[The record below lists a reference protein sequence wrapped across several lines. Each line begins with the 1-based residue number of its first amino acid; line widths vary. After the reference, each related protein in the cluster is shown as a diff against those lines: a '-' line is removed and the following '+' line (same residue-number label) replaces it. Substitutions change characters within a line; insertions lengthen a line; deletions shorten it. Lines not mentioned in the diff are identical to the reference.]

1 MPLLRQFFSHR
12 LIWLAL
18 LVALG
23 IGALFART
31 IWTIRNDEWNYA
43 AQTNA
48 NLARTLEQSL
58 GRALDSF
65 DKSIEGAAR
74 EVIRPE
80 VIALAP
86 SLRARVVFDN
96 SLRAHGAGDVLV
108 LDAKGTVMLD
118 SRSDTPRT
126 ANMAD
131 RDYFVAFQSGG
142 HQGLFIGKPVL
153 SRVSGTY
160 VLPLSRGY
168 YHPDGSFA
176 GVVAGSIRLSY
187 FNELFGSLDL
197 GLYSGVNLFRQDG
210 VVISRF
216 PYGDA
221 DVGKTIAGTSNL
233 ERFQNEGTGSFAGI
247 AALDGVERLYSFR
260 PVGNYPLIVNVAQS
274 TRTILAKWHVSAW
287 VLGSFAVLLMVSC
300 LGLAALFVRELILR
314 QDVSTRLREAEHDV
328 RTILNNMPSMIGY
341 WDAQLHNRFANQA
354 YVEWF
359 GVQPDTMRGM
369 HISDLLG
376 PELYA
381 ANLPFLQRAL
391 EGEVQEFE
399 RTITDIRG
407 VPRHT
412 IASYLPDTDAD
423 TDTDTGGGTVRGIYV
438 QVTDITERKRM
449 EEELFDEKER
459 ARLTLQSIG
468 DAVVCSDAQG
478 RVTYLN
484 PVAERLTGWQAFDAA
499 GHNVDEVVS
508 LRSADNGDVLASPLR
523 AAIEQAA
530 VVDVVGG
537 VVVHRRSGQR
547 FRVEETASPIT
558 DRHGTVTGA
567 VAVLRDVTEAAAMA
581 ERMAHLA
588 QYDALTDLPNRV
600 LLQDR
605 AQLAISQARR
615 DGKSLAVMYLDLD
628 GFKAVNDSLG
638 HDVGDQLLVQFA
650 QRLQAAVR
658 ASDTVCRQGGDEF
671 VVLLPGLDGAE
682 AACRV
687 ARKILASCDERFVLA
702 GEMQHVGL
710 SGGIALYPQH
720 GDTFD
725 ALSRHAD
732 SAMYAA
738 KRGGRMRFML
748 YQGPE
753 AAPVVVAPRR
763 RLARIARANKKIAA
777 SA

>member
-1 MPLLRQFFSHR
+1 MPLFRQFFSHR

-18 LVALG
+18 LVSLG

-43 AQTNA
+43 NQTNG
-48 NLARTLEQSL
+48 NLARTLEQGL
-58 GRALDSF
+58 GWALDSF
-65 DKSIEGAAR
+65 DKSLEGVAR
-74 EVIRPE
+74 EASRPE
-80 VIALAP
+80 VMELP
-86 SLRARVVFDN
+86 PDLRARVVFDN
-96 SLRAHGAGDVLV
+96 SLRARGAGDVLV
-108 LDAKGTVMLD
+108 LDALGNVVLD
-118 SRSDTPRT
+118 SGSLAPRKT
-126 ANMAD
+126 NLAD
-131 RDYFVAFQSGG
+131 RDYFEAFQVEG
-142 HQGLFIGKPVL
+142 HKGLFIGKPVP
-153 SRVSGTY
+153 SRISGLNI
-160 VLPLSRGY
+160 LPLSRGY

-176 GVVAGSIRLSY
+176 GVVVGAIRLSY

-197 GLYSGVNLFRQDG
+197 GFNSGVNLFRQDG
-210 VVISRF
+210 VVVSRF

-221 DVGKTIAGTSNL
+221 DVGKTIAGTPNL
-233 ERFQNEGTGSFAGI
+233 LRFQAEGTGSFVGV

-260 PVGNYPLIVNVAQS
+260 PVGNYPLILNVAQS
-274 TRTILAKWHVSAW
+274 THTILGKWYRSAW
-287 VLGSFAVLLMVSC
+287 VLGGFATLLMLGC
-300 LGLAALFVRELILR
+300 LGLGMLFIRELTLR
-314 QDVSTRLREAEHDV
+314 QQVSAKLREAENDV

-354 YVEWF
+354 YFDWF
-359 GVQPDTMRGM
+359 GVHPDKMRGM

-381 ANLPFLQRAL
+381 VNQPFLERAL
-391 EGEVQEFE
+391 RGEPQVFE
-399 RTITDIRG
+399 RTIVDTRG
-407 VPRHT
+407 VSRHT
-412 IASYLPDTDAD
+412 IASYLPDAD
-423 TDTDTGGGTVRGIYV
+423 GGMVRGIFV
-438 QVTDITERKRM
+438 QATDISERKRM
-449 EEELFDEKER
+449 EDELFDEKER
-459 ARLTLQSIG
+459 VRLTLQSIG

-508 LRSADNGDVLASPLR
+508 LRSPDNDDLLASPLR
-523 AAIEQAA
+523 AAIKQAT
-530 VVDVVGG
+530 VVDVVRG
-537 VVVHRRSGQR
+537 VVVHRRTGQR
-547 FRVEETASPIT
+547 FQVEETASPIT

-581 ERMAHLA
+581 ERMARLA

-682 AACRV
+682 AACGV
-687 ARKILASCDERFVLA
+687 ARKILASCDEPFHLA
-702 GEMQHVGL
+702 GEMQRVGL

-748 YQGPE
+748 YVGPDAE
-753 AAPVVVAPRR
+753 PTVV
-763 RLARIARANKKIAA
+763 LARAA
-777 SA
+777 LAAAK